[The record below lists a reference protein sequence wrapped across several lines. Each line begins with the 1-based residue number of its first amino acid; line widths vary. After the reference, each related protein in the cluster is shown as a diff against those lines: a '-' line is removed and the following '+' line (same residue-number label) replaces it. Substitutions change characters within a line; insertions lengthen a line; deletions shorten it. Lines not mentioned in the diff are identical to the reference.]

1 MKCKVIGFTEFKKS
15 SKSDSIGAWLYFAYD
30 KVGVTGQQV
39 DRVYVNVNIGLPQN
53 LKVGE
58 EVIITFDPQ
67 GYLLGIERPE
77 KK

>member
-39 DRVYVNVNIGLPQN
+39 DRVYVNDNIFTN
-53 LKVGE
+53 L
-58 EVIITFDPQ
+58 
-67 GYLLGIERPE
+67 
-77 KK
+77 